1 MTRAAF
7 TAAEL
12 ARAIK
17 AADQAGKV
25 AVLTRGGIV
34 FAPPSDLAGLTDA
47 ELARY
52 CWAMGH
58 RYADGCA
65 DHVWRL
71 LLAAAERLE
80 GRNG

>member
-25 AVLTRGGIV
+25 AVLTRGGRH
-34 FAPPSDLAGLTDA
+34 G
-47 ELARY
+47 
-52 CWAMGH
+52 
-58 RYADGCA
+58 
-65 DHVWRL
+65 
-71 LLAAAERLE
+71 
-80 GRNG
+80 

>member
-34 FAPPSDLAGLTDA
+34 FAPPDKVALPSPET
-47 ELARY
+47 
-52 CWAMGH
+52 
-58 RYADGCA
+58 
-65 DHVWRL
+65 
-71 LLAAAERLE
+71 
-80 GRNG
+80 GRANSCDEIFGTGSSP

>member
-1 MTRAAF
+1 MTRPPLAA
-7 TAAEL
+7 L
-12 ARAIK
+12 APY
-17 AADQAGKV
+17 
-25 AVLTRGGIV
+25 LP
-34 FAPPSDLAGLTDA
+34 PPSDLAGLTDA